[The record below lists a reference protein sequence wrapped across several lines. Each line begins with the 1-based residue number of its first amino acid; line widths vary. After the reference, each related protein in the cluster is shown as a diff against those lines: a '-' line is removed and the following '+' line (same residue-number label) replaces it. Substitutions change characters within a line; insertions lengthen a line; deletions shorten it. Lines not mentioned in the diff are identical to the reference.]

1 MRRLYSLFILALP
14 LSLSAQVVNS
24 TLDKFDARYAVG
36 DYEWVFKK
44 AEGLMN
50 DDKFKKSPEPFLWAA
65 MCQLQFHL
73 LDDEKLRTKYPK
85 GLAEALKLTAKA
97 SSKDKDGTF
106 MPEQKDFVDD
116 LKQEAV
122 SAVTEHLAA
131 KDFRKAN
138 AILKQLLVFIS
149 DDDNIAM
156 VKGYTDLRLGNTAEG
171 ERLMAEAMPR
181 LDASYRDL
189 AYKPDPVSTPLLRE
203 ALVFYIGHLKDS
215 GQRQQAR
222 EASFSGRIIFPLD
235 EEVKGLAE
243 GLK

>member
-1 MRRLYSLFILALP
+1 MRNLLTIPAL
-14 LSLSAQVVNS
+14 LISTAICAQVVNG
-24 TLDKFDARYAVG
+24 TQDKLEVKYAVG

-44 AEGLMN
+44 AEGLMS
-50 DDKFKKSPEPFLWAA
+50 DDKFKKDPEPFLWAA
-65 MCQLQFHL
+65 MCQFQFHL
-73 LDDEKLRTKYPK
+73 LDDEKLKVKYPK
-85 GLAEALKLTAKA
+85 GLSEALKLTAKA
-97 SSKDKDGTF
+97 ASKDKDGTF

-222 EASFSGRIIFPLD
+222 EASLSGRIIFPLD